1 MSKPIPFQPKKNG
14 DHVRQGDVLVIYT
27 PGVKLGAKLPH
38 EGGAAVLA
46 HGEVTGHS
54 HQLPGSTASLYAL
67 EDNRVTGE
75 SAIQAIARLGG
86 GLIPDRGLEMKRSA
100 ALKHEEH
107 DHIKLPAGSYTV
119 RIQREYSPAELRNV
133 AD

>member
-1 MSKPIPFQPKKNG
+1 
-14 DHVRQGDVLVIYT
+14 V
-27 PGVKLGAKLPH
+27 
-38 EGGAAVLA
+38 
-46 HGEVTGHS
+46 
-54 HQLPGSTASLYAL
+54 
-67 EDNRVTGE
+67 
-75 SAIQAIARLGG
+75 QAIARLGG
-86 GLIPDRGLEMKRSA
+86 GLIPDRGLEVKKSA